1 MLFPRLQPLVAA
13 LGWDLLAGK
22 TTMRRKLVQSLWASK
37 SQALRL
43 EDSSFCS
50 NKLDEVNISIPV
62 SVASQSMFSQELY
75 TKFSYI
81 CQKPIC

>member
-22 TTMRRKLVQSLWASK
+22 TKMRRRLMQSLWTSK

-43 EDSSFCS
+43 EESSPHY
-50 NKLDEVNISIPV
+50 NNIDEVSMLYIPFSASTRSV
-62 SVASQSMFSQELY
+62 SMQLCKSRRL
-75 TKFSYI
+75 
-81 CQKPIC
+81 